1 MSKFGKG
8 DKVININT
16 KEKGFVIEVYP
27 MRRGRQLYKVKYDDR
42 ENDENSIYLMPDVD
56 LTDPFE
62 RIRQNIY
69 GHYTEYLKGNTSF
82 KIQSSNNSTISSLK
96 ASRTLFRAYQFK
108 PLLKYLNSDSKRLL
122 IADEVGLGKTIEAG
136 HIMLELKARG
146 EFHNALVICPM
157 SLRAKWTTELNEKFG
172 LEFMDI
178 DKKVLIIAERFSLSD
193 WILISDD
200 LTPQF
205 IRRVVY
211 SSHQFSVVFKDGPLS
226 ELREALSAV
235 NRHTRYLSQRAL
247 ETIITQQQQEEEIPS
262 ILTQTET
269 EIVKA
274 IALGKTTKEIAAERF
289 SSIHTVTTHRKNIFR
304 KLGINTAHEAVKYAL
319 RAGLIDPSE
328 FYI

>member
-1 MSKFGKG
+1 MRNYIIADNQELTRFALESLLQ
-8 DKVININT
+8 
-16 KEKGFVIEVYP
+16 KEEE
-27 MRRGRQLYKVKYDDR
+27 
-42 ENDENSIYLMPDVD
+42 ENVV
-56 LTDPFE
+56 
-62 RIRQNIY
+62 
-69 GHYTEYLKGNTSF
+69 
-82 KIQSSNNSTISSLK
+82 
-96 ASRTLFRAYQFK
+96 FRAYDRAGLVAQLK
-108 PLLKYLNSDSKRLL
+108 EHENAVVLLDYTLFDF
-122 IADEVGLGKTIEAG
+122 ADEDQL
-136 HIMLELKARG
+136 
-146 EFHNALVICPM
+146 
-157 SLRAKWTTELNEKFG
+157 
-172 LEFMDI
+172 
-178 DKKVLIIAERFSLSD
+178 LIIAERFSLSD
-193 WILISDD
+193 WILISDE

-226 ELREALSAV
+226 EIREALNV
-235 NRHTRYLSQRAL
+235 VDRHTRYLSQRAL
-247 ETIITQQQQEEEIPS
+247 ETIITQQQEDETPS

>member
-1 MSKFGKG
+1 MRNYIVADNQELTRFALESLLQKEGEENVVFRAF
-8 DKVININT
+8 DKAGLVALL
-16 KEKGFVIEVYP
+16 KEH
-27 MRRGRQLYKVKYDDR
+27 
-42 ENDENSIYLMPDVD
+42 ENAVVLLDY
-56 LTDPFE
+56 
-62 RIRQNIY
+62 
-69 GHYTEYLKGNTSF
+69 
-82 KIQSSNNSTISSLK
+82 
-96 ASRTLFRAYQFK
+96 TLFDF
-108 PLLKYLNSDSKRLL
+108 
-122 IADEVGLGKTIEAG
+122 ADEDQL
-136 HIMLELKARG
+136 
-146 EFHNALVICPM
+146 
-157 SLRAKWTTELNEKFG
+157 
-172 LEFMDI
+172 
-178 DKKVLIIAERFSLSD
+178 LIIAERFSLSD
-193 WILISDD
+193 WILISDE

-211 SSHQFSVVFKDGPLS
+211 SSHQFSVVFKDGPLG
-226 ELREALSAV
+226 EIREALNAV

-247 ETIITQQQQEEEIPS
+247 ETIITQQQEDETPS

>member
-1 MSKFGKG
+1 MRNYIIADNQELTRFALESLLQKDEENVVYRAF
-8 DKVININT
+8 DKARLVELL
-16 KEKGFVIEVYP
+16 KEHESAVVLLDY
-27 MRRGRQLYKVKYDDR
+27 
-42 ENDENSIYLMPDVD
+42 
-56 LTDPFE
+56 
-62 RIRQNIY
+62 
-69 GHYTEYLKGNTSF
+69 
-82 KIQSSNNSTISSLK
+82 
-96 ASRTLFRAYQFK
+96 TLFDF
-108 PLLKYLNSDSKRLL
+108 
-122 IADEVGLGKTIEAG
+122 ADEDQL
-136 HIMLELKARG
+136 
-146 EFHNALVICPM
+146 
-157 SLRAKWTTELNEKFG
+157 
-172 LEFMDI
+172 
-178 DKKVLIIAERFSLSD
+178 LIIAERFSLSQ

-211 SSHQFSVVFKDGPLS
+211 SSHQFSVVYKDGPLS

-247 ETIITQQQQEEEIPS
+247 ETIITQQQQEEETPS
-262 ILTQTET
+262 ILTTTEM